1 MRYYIA
7 MPPKSPAKRSLIER
21 LVSEGLFE
29 ARDIAEKQI
38 RAGLVRVDGEV
49 VDKPGTRVSVDAQI
63 TVTPLKQFVG
73 RGAQKLSGA
82 LDAFGASPADMVCA
96 DVGACT
102 GGFTEVLLLRGAAKV
117 YAIDVGYGDLD
128 WKIRSNPKVVVMER
142 TNVRYVERLSDPID
156 LVVIDVSFISLTKV
170 LPVVVNWLAPSGK
183 IIALVKPQFEA
194 ERGEVGEGGIV
205 VEAAVHERVIATMK
219 DFAPTVGLTHRATVP
234 SPILGMEGNKEF
246 FMFAEKVSPLLR
258 SL

>member
-1 MRYYIA
+1 MS
-7 MPPKSPAKRSLIER
+7 PKPPAKRPLLER
-21 LVSEGLFE
+21 LISEGLFE
-29 ARDIAEKQI
+29 APDIAEKQI

-49 VDKPGTRVSVDAQI
+49 VDKPGTRVPVEAQI
-63 TVTPLKQFVG
+63 TVTPLKQYVG
-73 RGAQKLSGA
+73 RGAQKLTGA
-82 LDAFGASPADMVCA
+82 LDACGVAPAGMVCA

-117 YAIDVGYGDLD
+117 YALDVGYGDLD

-142 TNVRYVERLSDPID
+142 TNVRYVERLPELID

-170 LPVVVNWLAPSGK
+170 LPVVVNWLPPSGK

-194 ERGEVGEGGIV
+194 ERGEIGEGGIIV
-205 VEAAVHERVIATMK
+205 DAAVHERVITAIR

-246 FMFAEKVSPLLR
+246 FMFAEKI
-258 SL
+258 

>member
-1 MRYYIA
+1 
-7 MPPKSPAKRSLIER
+7 MPSKSPAKCQLIER
-21 LVSEGLFE
+21 LTSEGVFDSRE
-29 ARDIAEKQI
+29 VAEKQI

-49 VDKPGTRVSVDAQI
+49 VDKPGTRVSLEAKI
-63 TVTPLKQFVG
+63 SVTPLKQYVG
-73 RGAQKLSGA
+73 RGGQKLAGA
-82 LDAFGASPADMVCA
+82 LDSFEVAPAQLVCA

-142 TNVRYVERLSDPID
+142 TNARYIESLPDPID

-170 LPVVVNWLAPSGK
+170 LPVVVNWLSSTGK

-194 ERGEVGEGGIV
+194 DRGDVAEGGVIV
-205 VEAAVHERVIATMK
+205 DPAVHERVLTK
-219 DFAPTVGLTHRATVP
+219 LRDFLPTVGLAHRATVA

-246 FMFAEKVSPLLR
+246 FMFVER
-258 SL
+258 Q